1 MWGAEMGANE
11 HGVVIGNEAIFART
25 KPARSGLTGMDLL
38 RLALERGA
46 TADEALKVISS
57 LLETHGQGGSGGYQ
71 HPFYYHN
78 SFLIADRSTAWIL
91 ETVGR
96 EWAARRVTDVGTI
109 SNGLTIEGSYD
120 LASPAVMIPRDAG
133 SLDYSFRRTYSDRL
147 YTGFSRSHARQ
158 CSTEA
163 LLRGTGGATVEGM
176 FALLRSHTRREGYSP
191 AHGSNADVCMHYG
204 GGPIRV
210 NQTTGSMVAQLRP
223 DGGATYW
230 LTGTSAPCLSLFKPF
245 SFEGFLSDAAQ
256 ALRAALG
263 LEPGAQDDG
272 GRSLWWE
279 GERLHRAV
287 IRDYP
292 ARSSAFLPDLARLQ
306 ADFLHRTAGMERSGD
321 VGANQSVRFLEEA
334 RRAVSEW
341 TARVNAVAP
350 RRAPLSFYQRSW
362 RSQNVP
368 AGLSSL

>member
-1 MWGAEMGANE
+1 
-11 HGVVIGNEAIFART
+11 
-25 KPARSGLTGMDLL
+25 
-38 RLALERGA
+38 
-46 TADEALKVISS
+46 
-57 LLETHGQGGSGGYQ
+57 
-71 HPFYYHN
+71 
-78 SFLIADRSTAWIL
+78 
-91 ETVGR
+91 
-96 EWAARRVTDVGTI
+96 
-109 SNGLTIEGSYD
+109 
-120 LASPAVMIPRDAG
+120 
-133 SLDYSFRRTYSDRL
+133 
-147 YTGFSRSHARQ
+147 
-158 CSTEA
+158 
-163 LLRGTGGATVEGM
+163 
-176 FALLRSHTRREGYSP
+176 
-191 AHGSNADVCMHYG
+191 
-204 GGPIRV
+204 
-210 NQTTGSMVAQLRP
+210 MVAQLRP

-245 SFEGFLSDAAQ
+245 SLEGFLSDAAP

-263 LEPGAQDDG
+263 PEPGAQDDG

-306 ADFLHRTAGMERSGD
+306 ADFLHRTAEMERSGD
-321 VGANQSVRFLEEA
+321 VGANQSVGFLEEA
-334 RRAVSEW
+334 RRAASEW